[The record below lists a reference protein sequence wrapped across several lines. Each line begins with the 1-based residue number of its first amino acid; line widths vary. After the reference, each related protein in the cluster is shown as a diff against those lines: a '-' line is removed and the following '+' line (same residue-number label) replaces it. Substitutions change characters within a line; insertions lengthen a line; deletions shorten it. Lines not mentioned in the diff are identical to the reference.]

1 MISPPCPDYTSHCQ
15 RFMVSVRLEQMVCL
29 DGTECGVDV
38 GVPVPAC
45 CNDIGVIE
53 LVKRCGGDLG
63 CIDYYSNSATIF
75 PGFPPDTLSVDSL
88 INMFA
93 LGMQGGF
100 LTYLPLFA
108 MSCMILVVIL
118 LLNYAISK
126 T

>member
-1 MISPPCPDYTSHCQ
+1 MYCPD
-15 RFMVSVRLEQMVCL
+15 
-29 DGTECGVDV
+29 GTYCAVE
-38 GVPVPAC
+38 PTPAC
-45 CNDIGVIE
+45 CFQLNFNS
-53 LVKRCGGDLG
+53 LVARCGGDTN
-63 CIDYYSNSATIF
+63 CINYYSTGNILTATT
-75 PGFPPDTLSVDSL
+75 PDTLSVDSL

>member
-1 MISPPCPDYTSHCQ
+1 MIAIPKCPDYSTYCQ
-15 RFMVSVRLEQMVCL
+15 TAMVTFRLDAVSCP
-29 DGTECGVDV
+29 DGTNCYLN
-38 GVPVPAC
+38 PLPTC
-45 CNDIGVIE
+45 CQSLNLNAMVA
-53 LVKRCGGDLG
+53 RCGGDTNCLN
-63 CIDYYSNSATIF
+63 YYMNSNLLTATT
-75 PGFPPDTLSVDSL
+75 PDTLSVDSL